1 MKISLIVAHLRAY
14 CPAFSGRVSAGIDWD
29 AVATSAKLSHPSA
42 YVIAAGDDAGGND
55 LQNGVRQ
62 DITDLFDVILV
73 LDSTDER
80 GQEAADLLHDLRA
93 DLWKALVGW
102 KPGTEYDPIEYGGG
116 SLVFINRARVVY
128 RFSFETA
135 FQLGR
140 NRASDPPETW
150 EEFELDGLPA
160 LEGVDFNVDFIDP
173 ADPNLQRPGPDGRVE
188 ATFSVELPKPTEDSP

>member
-1 MKISLIVAHLRAY
+1 MKLSLIVAHLRAY

-29 AVATSAKLSHPSA
+29 AVASSAKLSHPSA
-42 YVIAAGDDAGGND
+42 YVITAGDDAAGND

-73 LDSTDER
+73 LDSSDER

-93 DLWKALVGW
+93 GLWKALVGW
-102 KPGTEYDPIEYGGG
+102 KPGSEYDPIEYGGG

-128 RFSFETA
+128 RFGFETA

-140 NRASDPPETW
+140 NRVTDPPETW

-160 LEGVDFNVDFIDP
+160 LEGVDFKVDFIDP
-173 ADPNLQRPGPDGRVE
+173 ADPNLRRPGPDGRVE
-188 ATFSVELPKPTEDSP
+188 ATFSVELPEPTEDSP